1 MACVWLVS
9 PFLLRTFPVATPKL
23 PRSYHK
29 STPNPPA
36 YFPEPCPYPE
46 ATLNVASLALSCI
59 TVRMFCILLFGLLW

>member
-9 PFLLRTFPVATPKL
+9 PFLLRTFPVATPKKL

-36 YFPEPCPYPE
+36 YFPEP
-46 ATLNVASLALSCI
+46 
-59 TVRMFCILLFGLLW
+59 

>member
-36 YFPEPCPYPE
+36 YFPEP
-46 ATLNVASLALSCI
+46 
-59 TVRMFCILLFGLLW
+59 